1 MAAQP
6 VVLQPAFAQSD
17 AMGAVVRRPGLIG
30 WLLGGVA
37 ALAAT
42 AVAGVV
48 ALLFAAALAV
58 VALLAFVL
66 ALLAFTAWK
75 VRGSRGPR
83 PVIQARWTG
92 YSWDA
97 R

>member
-1 MAAQP
+1 MAAPP
-6 VVLQPAFAQSD
+6 VVLEPSEFADAPA
-17 AMGAVVRRPGLIG
+17 RRPGPLA
-30 WLLGGVA
+30 WLLGGAA

-42 AVAGVV
+42 ATAGVV

-66 ALLAFTAWK
+66 ALLAFAAWK
-75 VRGSRGPR
+75 VRGGRGPR
-83 PVIQARWTG
+83 PVITARWTG
-92 YSWDA
+92 YGWDA

>member
-1 MAAQP
+1 MAAP
-6 VVLQPAFAQSD
+6 PAVLETAFTPAPA
-17 AMGAVVRRPGLIG
+17 GRRPGPLG
-30 WLLGGVA
+30 WLLGGAA

-42 AVAGVV
+42 AAAGVV

-66 ALLAFTAWK
+66 ALLAFAAWK
-75 VRGSRGPR
+75 VRGDRGPR
-83 PVIQARWTG
+83 PAIAGRWTG
-92 YSWDA
+92 YGWDA